1 MSCSDGCTIVKIV
14 TMVEVW
20 EVYIPGFAENI
31 LTKKRCKGLME
42 GGGGKWHGDRGE
54 ILLLGLMM
62 MEAVAGVKG

>member
-42 GGGGKWHGDRGE
+42 GGGGGNGMGIEGKSYF
-54 ILLLGLMM
+54 LG
-62 MEAVAGVKG
+62 

>member
-42 GGGGKWHGDRGE
+42 GGGGNGMGIEGKSYF
-54 ILLLGLMM
+54 LG
-62 MEAVAGVKG
+62 

>member
-31 LTKKRCKGLME
+31 LTKKMVRWAMEKKGD
-42 GGGGKWHGDRGE
+42 K
-54 ILLLGLMM
+54 
-62 MEAVAGVKG
+62 